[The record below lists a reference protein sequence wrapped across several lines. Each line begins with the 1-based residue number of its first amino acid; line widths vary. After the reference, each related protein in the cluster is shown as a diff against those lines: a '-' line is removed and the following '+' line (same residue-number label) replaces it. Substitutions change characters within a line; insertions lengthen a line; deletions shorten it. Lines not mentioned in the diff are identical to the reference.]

1 MNSIYFLFGFYLKHM
16 CLLYNIGRKTKKI
29 LYKLL
34 IVVGKT
40 FLLLSSVI
48 AIEKPIFAGEIRSNI
63 VSIETRNKLESQGFI
78 DGYQRSKSGLDEF
91 IEAGIQKL
99 NIVEIIEQKIY
110 ADAYIRGYL
119 QFQIDLGGYIS
130 MNKTEMYLQAIGFE
144 DGCLRAKAG
153 LNQFPEV
160 GMNKLGLVEL
170 RQQLVYIDS
179 YHQGYSR
186 WLLTDSC
193 VPAPYN

>member
-110 ADAYIRGYL
+110 ADAYLRGYL
-119 QFQIDLGGYIS
+119 QFQIDLGEYIS

-160 GMNKLGLVEL
+160 GINKLGLAEL
-170 RQQLVYIDS
+170 RQQLVYIDA